1 MTVDQQTI
9 LSLSPSPDAL
19 RLREATLRRG
29 SLNVFSVQD
38 SIQARFEIEMGR
50 CGVFLLCYRSSIQ
63 DADDLTSL
71 FRKFCPKGWIIF
83 IKDPAKKATVPREV
97 DIVVSE
103 SSGPELI
110 LDLLTRRMNAPASA
124 PPRAA

>member
-1 MTVDQQTI
+1 MTVDQKTI

-29 SLNVFSVQD
+29 GLTVVSVENG
-38 SIQARFEIEMGR
+38 IQARFEIEMGR
-50 CGVFLLCYRSSIQ
+50 CGVFLLCYRSSVQ
-63 DADDLTSL
+63 NADDLTSL
-71 FRKFCPKGWIIF
+71 FRKFCPEGWIIF

-110 LDLLTRRMNAPASA
+110 LDLLTRRMNTPPSA